1 MFHAVGATL
10 NNRSFI
16 ALLMVGVLMSVAN
29 GARLALEL
37 YYNVYF
43 WQLPQTQ
50 LSVLL
55 LATIVG
61 ILPGVTLAP
70 LLARRL
76 GKRQLVTIVIIGGI
90 VGNVGPV
97 LGRLAGVMPANGT
110 PTLFAILFADVA
122 FTFCM
127 ATMTTIMLTSMMND
141 VVEDV
146 EVKTGRR
153 SEGLLLAADSFFK
166 KLVSSVGVFVSG
178 VMLTVIGFPQHAV
191 RGKVAPEIV
200 VKLAYGY
207 LPITALYLI
216 AFCLLSFYQIDRAK
230 HESNLALLKRRAQA
244 P

>member
-178 VMLTVIGFPQHAV
+178 VMLTVIGFRDRRKASLRLSADHGALPDRVLPAV
-191 RGKVAPEIV
+191 V
-200 VKLAYGY
+200 
-207 LPITALYLI
+207 LP
-216 AFCLLSFYQIDRAK
+216 DRP
-230 HESNLALLKRRAQA
+230 RQA
-244 P
+244 